1 MARELKQKLST
12 VCFCVSQVNLCKPKS
27 KLSQWDSKSKQ
38 QTVTECQQV
47 SLLAYKIV
55 RSVFGQQYKGCMHIN
70 NKNT

>member
-1 MARELKQKLST
+1 MASELKQKLST
-12 VCFCVSQVNLCKPKS
+12 ICFCVIKVYLCKPKS

-47 SLLAYKIV
+47 SLSAYNIV
-55 RSVFGQQYKGCMHIN
+55 RSVFGQPYKECMHIN